1 MKNKLLALIL
11 ITSTLLAGCKE
22 KVYEDQRMGDSRKRA
37 MKIEY
42 NIYTANIIDSGYNW
56 YSNFVNEFLE
66 SIKDSDYK
74 VDPSFVESQIKKL
87 EIKKKEVSDINTVYV
102 KNAIENIS
110 EDISKG
116 EKNDNIFKKKI
127 KLSKENINKNKE
139 TMKNM
144 LTSIEDALKLGLDGS
159 YSEED
164 LAKIKDLQINL
175 IKTYDEKLRD
185 NN

>member
-102 KNAIENIS
+102 KNAIETFLRTYQKVRKMI
-110 EDISKG
+110 
-116 EKNDNIFKKKI
+116 
-127 KLSKENINKNKE
+127 
-139 TMKNM
+139 
-144 LTSIEDALKLGLDGS
+144 
-159 YSEED
+159 
-164 LAKIKDLQINL
+164 INL
-175 IKTYDEKLRD
+175 RKK
-185 NN
+185 

>member
-11 ITSTLLAGCKE
+11 ITSTLLVGCKE
-22 KVYEDQRMGDSRKRA
+22 KVYEDQRMGDSRERS

-66 SIKDSDYK
+66 SIKDRDYK
-74 VDPSFVESQIKKL
+74 VDPSFVNSQIKKV
-87 EIKKKEVSDINTVYV
+87 EIKKKEVSDINTTYV
-102 KNAIENIS
+102 KNAINKVS

-116 EKNDNIFKKKI
+116 EKNDKKFKKTI
-127 KLSKENINKNKE
+127 KSSKENINKNKD
-139 TMKNM
+139 TMENM
-144 LTSIEDALKLGLDGS
+144 LVSIEDALKLGLDGS
-159 YSEED
+159 YNEED
-164 LAKIKDLQINL
+164 LSKMKDLQINL